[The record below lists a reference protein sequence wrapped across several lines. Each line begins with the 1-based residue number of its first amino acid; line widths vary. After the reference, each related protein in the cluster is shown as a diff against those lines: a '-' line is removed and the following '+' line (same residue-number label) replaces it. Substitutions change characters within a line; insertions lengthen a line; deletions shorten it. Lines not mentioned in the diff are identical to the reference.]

1 MGARHERQPA
11 LTGNTSKADSEYVK
25 DALTIEDE
33 YESELAAVQVELTRF
48 EVAPHEYA
56 ARRAEIAARAY
67 LRLTEAH
74 QRFLGR
80 NNLSGG
86 CAPWT
91 PPAGTRHADSG
102 VYGNLRFSLEQA
114 IESDSWTP

>member
-1 MGARHERQPA
+1 MRLTVVPGMPDERQEA
-11 LTGNTSKADSEYVK
+11 LTVHISKADSQFVD

-33 YESELAAVQVELTRF
+33 YESELAAVQVALTRF

-67 LRLTEAH
+67 FRLAEAH

-80 NNLSGG
+80 NN
-86 CAPWT
+86 
-91 PPAGTRHADSG
+91 
-102 VYGNLRFSLEQA
+102 
-114 IESDSWTP
+114 